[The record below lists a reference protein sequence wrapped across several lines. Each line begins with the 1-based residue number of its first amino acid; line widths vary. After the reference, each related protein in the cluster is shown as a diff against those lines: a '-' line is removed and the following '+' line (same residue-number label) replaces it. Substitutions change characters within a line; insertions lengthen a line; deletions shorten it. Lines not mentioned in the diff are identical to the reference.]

1 MQVLKKL
8 SFLYILTFLLACN
21 NTPAFVGSWELV
33 SIELA
38 DGKITGSELGNPVYT
53 FNEDKSYTIEY
64 TELLQSGT
72 WEMEGESL
80 YLRDKQRPD
89 EVNTL
94 TIILAEKTIFNY
106 TIGDGDTKTN
116 VILKRAD

>member
-21 NTPAFVGSWELV
+21 NTPAFIGSWELV
-33 SIELA
+33 SIEFA
-38 DGKITGSELGNPVYT
+38 EGKITGSELGNPIYT
-53 FNEDKSYTIEY
+53 FNEDKSYTFEY

-80 YLRDKQRPD
+80 YLRDNQHPD

-106 TIGDGDTKTN
+106 TSGDGDTKTN

>member
-38 DGKITGSELGNPVYT
+38 DGEITGSELGNPIYT

-64 TELLQSGT
+64 TELMQSGT

-80 YLRDKQRPD
+80 YLRDNQRPD

>member
-8 SFLYILTFLLACN
+8 SFLFVLTILLACN
-21 NTPAFVGSWELV
+21 NTPTFVGSWELV

-38 DGKITGSELGNPVYT
+38 DGEITGSELGNPIYT

-64 TELLQSGT
+64 TELMQSGT

-80 YLRDKQRPD
+80 YLRDNQRPD

>member
-21 NTPAFVGSWELV
+21 NTPAFVGSWALV

-38 DGKITGSELGNPVYT
+38 DGEITGSELGNPIYT

-80 YLRDKQRPD
+80 YLRDNQRPD

>member
-21 NTPAFVGSWELV
+21 NTPAFLGSWELV

-38 DGKITGSELGNPVYT
+38 DGEITGSELGNPIYT

-64 TELLQSGT
+64 TELMQSGT

-80 YLRDKQRPD
+80 YLRDNQHPE

>member
-21 NTPAFVGSWELV
+21 NTPAFIGSWELV

-64 TELLQSGT
+64 TELMQSGT

-80 YLRDKQRPD
+80 YLRDNQHPD

>member
-1 MQVLKKL
+1 M
-8 SFLYILTFLLACN
+8 
-21 NTPAFVGSWELV
+21 GSWELV

-38 DGKITGSELGNPVYT
+38 DGEITGSELGNPIYT
-53 FNEDKSYTIEY
+53 FNEDKRYTIEY

-72 WEMEGESL
+72 WEMEGETL
-80 YLRDKQRPD
+80 YLRDNQRPD

>member
-1 MQVLKKL
+1 L
-8 SFLYILTFLLACN
+8 
-21 NTPAFVGSWELV
+21 GSWELV

-38 DGKITGSELGNPVYT
+38 DGEITGSELGNPIYT

-64 TELLQSGT
+64 TELMQSGT

-80 YLRDKQRPD
+80 YLRDNQHPD

>member
-8 SFLYILTFLLACN
+8 SFLFVLTILLACN

-38 DGKITGSELGNPVYT
+38 DGEITGSELGNPMYT

-80 YLRDKQRPD
+80 YLRDNQRPD

-94 TIILAEKTIFNY
+94 TVILAEKTIFNY